1 MPINFV
7 TGKPRN
13 GKSVWTIQHVIER
26 AKKENRPVYYC
37 NIPELKID
45 GWIEI
50 KHPNDWLD
58 VPDTAIIIVDELQD
72 FWGELKYA
80 TLSKEARYDA
90 EKKALFD
97 RTELAILE
105 LSKHGKRGIDFYF
118 ITQDPSLVVLTARK
132 LCEIH
137 YHVIRAFG
145 FEGAML
151 YKYRGIQTSPELKS
165 VKDSGEKTAFKFP
178 KDIYKL
184 YKSADVHNIK
194 RNIPLKVLA
203 IPVGLLL
210 AGGML
215 YTSYYLLTN
224 KVAKPAV
231 LTDQQKGNSPG
242 QASPGQTGAK
252 HQSPQEFFASYV
264 PRIEGLPHTAERYD
278 EVTKPTIAPYPAA
291 CMVMR
296 GKCRCFSQQAT
307 KIDTPHDLC
316 MQIVQGG
323 FFMDWPAPPPVQQA
337 TYHAKEGDSPA
348 IAKYA
353 GSEPVKPA
361 QMAEAKE
368 NPNTHAILAGRK
380 DWTARFSDTPTLSIL
395 GDKK

>member
-7 TGKPRN
+7 TGKPRQ
-13 GKSVWTIQHVIER
+13 GKTLWVIDHLITLS
-26 AKKENRPVYYC
+26 KKENRPVYYC
-37 NIPELKID
+37 NIPELKIE

-58 VPDTAIIIVDELQD
+58 VPDTALIVVDELQD
-72 FWGELKYA
+72 YWGELKFA
-80 TLSKEARYDA
+80 TLSKESRYDA

-132 LCEIH
+132 LCELH
-137 YHVIRAFG
+137 YHVIRVFG
-145 FEGAML
+145 SQSAMV
-151 YKYRGIQTSPELKS
+151 YKYRGIQVSPELKS
-165 VKDSGEKTAFKFP
+165 VKDAGESTLFIYP
-178 KDIYKL
+178 KSVFGL

-194 RNIPLKVLA
+194 RKIPFKVLA
-203 IPVGLLL
+203 IPVGLIV
-210 AGGML
+210 AAAMI

-231 LTDQQKGNSPG
+231 LAEQQKGNSPG
-242 QASPGQTGAK
+242 QTSLGSTGAK

-337 TYHAKEGDSPA
+337 TYQHKEGDSPA